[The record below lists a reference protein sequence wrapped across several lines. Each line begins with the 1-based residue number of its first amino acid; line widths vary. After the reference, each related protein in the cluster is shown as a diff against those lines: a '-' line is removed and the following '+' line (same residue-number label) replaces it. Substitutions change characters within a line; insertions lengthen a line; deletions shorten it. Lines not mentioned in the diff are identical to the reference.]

1 MHGRVKSVERE
12 KEQQKTDEQ
21 RQEELS
27 KVRMYHEVAGKVLD
41 MKRQQLYE
49 PSVLPLTSHLLLLNP
64 EFHVVWS
71 YRRQAIDALAQKAEN
86 PEAEMLDMAKTELKL
101 TLDALQRNPK
111 SYSAW
116 FQRQWII
123 DRGLGDLKLEIGLC
137 DKLLNLDERNFHCW
151 NYRRHVCK
159 LAGISQEDQLAFTTQ
174 KIEQNFSNYSALHH
188 RSITLPDPLT
198 ADVLFDEIGLVQQA
212 VFTEPDDQSAWFYY
226 RWLLTSMVELV
237 ESSAEDAAGFL
248 KSQVQWLD
256 ELLEMENEAK
266 WVVVTLADLHYRLG
280 AITDVS
286 GWEEAKKKSV
296 ELYDRA
302 IAVDQDHRRYY
313 EDMKKK
319 SA

>member
-12 KEQQKTDEQ
+12 KEHQKTDAQ

-27 KVRMYHEVAGKVLD
+27 KVRMYHEVAGKVLEL
-41 MKRQQLYE
+41 KRQQLYE
-49 PSVLPLTSHLLLLNP
+49 PSALPLTSHLLLLNP

-71 YRRQAIDALAQKAEN
+71 YRRQAIDALAAKAQD
-86 PEAEMLDMAKTELKL
+86 PAAEMQEMAKTELKL

-116 FQRQWII
+116 FQRQWVI
-123 DRGLGDLKLEIGLC
+123 DRGLGDLKKEIGLC
-137 DKLLNLDERNFHCW
+137 DKLLDLDERNFHCW

-159 LAGISQEDQLAFTTQ
+159 LAGVSDEDQLAFTTQ

-188 RSITLPDPLT
+188 RSISLPEPLT
-198 ADVLFDEIGLVQQA
+198 ADLLFDEIGLVQQA

-226 RWLLTSMVELV
+226 RWLLTSMLEMV

-256 ELLEMENEAK
+256 ELLEMEMEAK

-280 AITDVS
+280 AITDVD
-286 GWEEAKKKSV
+286 GWNESKKKSV
-296 ELYDRA
+296 ELYERA
-302 IAVDQDHRRYY
+302 IELDPDHRRYY
-313 EDMKKK
+313 QDMKKK
-319 SA
+319 R

>member
-12 KEQQKTDEQ
+12 KEQQKTDAQ

-27 KVRMYHEVAGKVLD
+27 KVRMYHEVAGKVLE
-41 MKRQQLYE
+41 MKRQQIYE

-71 YRRQAIDALAQKAEN
+71 YRRQVIDALVQKAEN
-86 PEAEMLDMAKTELKL
+86 PEAEQQEIAQTELKL

-116 FQRQWII
+116 FQRKWII
-123 DRGLGDLKLEIGLC
+123 DRGLGDLKKEVGLC
-137 DKLLNLDERNFHCW
+137 NKLLDLDERNFHCW

-159 LAGISQEDQLAFTTQ
+159 LAGMSEEDQLAFTTQ
-174 KIEQNFSNYSALHH
+174 KIEQNFSNYSALYH
-188 RSITLPDPLT
+188 RTITLPGPLT

-226 RWLLTSMVELV
+226 RWLVASMVELV

-256 ELLEMENEAK
+256 ELLEMESEAK
-266 WVVVTLADLHYRLG
+266 WVVVTLADLHYRIG
-280 AITDVS
+280 AVDVNGREDS
-286 GWEEAKKKSV
+286 KKQSIN
-296 ELYDRA
+296 LYDRA
-302 IAVDQDHRRYY
+302 IALDPDHRRYY
-313 EDMKKK
+313 TDMKKK
-319 SA
+319 SI